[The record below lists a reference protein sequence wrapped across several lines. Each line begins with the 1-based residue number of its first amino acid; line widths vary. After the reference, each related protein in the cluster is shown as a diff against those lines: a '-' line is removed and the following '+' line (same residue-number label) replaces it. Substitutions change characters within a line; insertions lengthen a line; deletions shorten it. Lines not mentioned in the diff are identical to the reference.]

1 MTKRGPPS
9 SSTPHSTTSSSTSST
24 SATVKVCWSAKEDN
38 ALRALVDV
46 HGAWRL
52 VASGLVGRTGKQCR
66 ARWYNHLDPS
76 INRGPW
82 LVQEDELIRNLVAL
96 DGTCW
101 ADISRTLTSRGYNRT
116 DMAIKNRYNT
126 FISRQVVHT
135 QKMEIAEASASE
147 GAGAG
152 GGGAGTTADHYS
164 TCSDE
169 DKSEKKKSGEEEDDA
184 VGMLHSLQRFPLS
197 SLPDT
202 RVWAAALPPPP
213 PPPPSARSLFLRGEW
228 FIVTPQGL
236 VPSKVFY
243 QTAGAAGAPQTG

>member
-9 SSTPHSTTSSSTSST
+9 TSTPRSTTPSST
-24 SATVKVCWSAKEDN
+24 SAMVKVCWSAKEDN

-82 LVQEDELIRNLVAL
+82 TIQEDELIRNLVAL

-126 FISRQVVHT
+126 FISRQVVPT
-135 QKMEIAEASASE
+135 QKKKEGEPAGASE
-147 GAGAG
+147 GAAGAG
-152 GGGAGTTADHYS
+152 GGGAATTTDHYS

-169 DKSEKKKSGEEEDDA
+169 DKIEKKKSGEEEEDA
-184 VGMLHSLQRFPLS
+184 VGMLHSLQRFPTS

-213 PPPPSARSLFLRGEW
+213 PPPAARSLFLRGEW

-243 QTAGAAGAPQTG
+243 QTAGAAGASQTS